1 MAAYAVSRPWSLK
14 NELMSPAS
22 EPVNAPATAN
32 SLRKTPS
39 WQRTKEAFIRGLLFC
54 CALVSVL
61 TTLAIIFVLLYE
73 TVLWF
78 PGHVPFFAE
87 VSLWDF
93 FTDTRWTPQFADK
106 HFGIWPLFS
115 GTLLIAVLA
124 GCVGLPMGLVSAVYL
139 SEYAGPKRRGVLKP
153 ALELLAG
160 IPTVVYGYFGLFFV
174 TPYVL
179 RPIFQSGLGLQVE
192 IFNALSGGIVVGL
205 MIMPLV
211 ASLSEDVLRAVPQ
224 SLREAGFALGATRFD
239 VSTKIVV
246 PAALSGILASFL
258 LALSRAIGETMAVAI
273 ACGQRPRLT
282 LNPLQEVQTMT
293 SFIVNVMKGDAA
305 AGSIEYKSLYAVAL
319 VLFLITLSMNYVS
332 QLILRRYR
340 EVYH

>member
-1 MAAYAVSRPWSLK
+1 MPAVDHTP
-14 NELMSPAS
+14 E
-22 EPVNAPATAN
+22 APQVPI
-32 SLRKTPS
+32 SLRKSAS
-39 WQRTKEAFIRGLLFC
+39 WLRTKETIIRGLLFG
-54 CALVSVL
+54 CALVSIF
-61 TTLAIIFVLLYE
+61 TTVTIIFVLLYE

-78 PGHVPFFAE
+78 PGHTPFFAD
-87 VSLWDF
+87 VSVWEFL
-93 FTDTRWTPQFADK
+93 TGTEWTPQYSDK
-106 HFGIWPLFS
+106 KFGILPLLS
-115 GTLLIAVLA
+115 GTLLVAVLA
-124 GCVGLPMGLVSAVYL
+124 GCVGLPLGLVSAVYL
-139 SEYAGPKRRGVLKP
+139 SEYAGPRRRGTLKP

-174 TPYVL
+174 TPYLL
-179 RPIFQSGLGLQVE
+179 RPVFQSALGLNVE
-192 IFNALSGGIVVGL
+192 IFNALSGGVVVGL

-224 SLREAGFALGATRFD
+224 SLREAGYALGATKFD

-282 LNPLQEVQTMT
+282 VNPLQEIQTMT
-293 SFIVNVMKGDAA
+293 SFVVNVMKGDAA

-319 VLFLITLSMNYVS
+319 LLFLMTLLMNYVS

-340 EVYH
+340 EVYQ